1 MLASLCSFQI
11 QSKLELLVAAVDS
24 ATYSA
29 ATATATAA
37 TTAAAI
43 TATTTAITAAGL
55 TVVKP
60 KIDVI

>member
-11 QSKLELLVAAVDS
+11 QSKLKLLVAAVDS

-29 ATATATAA
+29 ATATAA

-55 TVVKP
+55 TVEKP